1 MFRTVRNLALGLRPS
16 MLDDFGLQPAL
27 EWHVRDFSRRCNM
40 DVELK
45 IEGDVASLPDKHRTC
60 VYRVIQ
66 EAMTNCAR
74 HARAK
79 TIFVEVASRE
89 GQLRVAVSDDGIGL
103 DPAMGRRGLGLRG
116 IEERVKELR
125 GSMNIARRAGAG
137 AGTTVSV
144 LLPIPAGTMETAL
157 ARTAG

>member
-1 MFRTVRNLALGLRPS
+1 
-16 MLDDFGLQPAL
+16 
-27 EWHVRDFSRRCNM
+27 VRDFSRRCNV

-74 HARAK
+74 HARAT
-79 TIFVEVASRE
+79 TILVEVASRD
-89 GQLRVAVSDDGIGL
+89 GQLRVSVSDDGIGL
-103 DPAMGRRGLGLRG
+103 DPATGRRGLGLRG

-125 GSMNIARRAGAG
+125 GSMNIARRAAAG

-144 LLPIPAGTMETAL
+144 LLPVPAETTETAL

>member
-1 MFRTVRNLALGLRPS
+1 

-27 EWHVRDFSRRCNM
+27 EWHVRDFSRRCNV

-74 HARAK
+74 HARAT
-79 TIFVEVASRE
+79 TILVEVASRD
-89 GQLRVAVSDDGIGL
+89 GQLRVSVSDDGIGL
-103 DPAMGRRGLGLRG
+103 DPATGRRGLGLRG

-125 GSMNIARRAGAG
+125 GSMNIARRAAAG

-144 LLPIPAGTMETAL
+144 LLPVPAETTETAL